1 MKEGWNFL
9 KYLDR
14 IMPYSPKLKWN
25 EMKKAPSDHTIWK
38 GKLRDCFHQSR
49 CLVVKNEQWTAL
61 DVMGKLAKNLD
72 GDRSEKWRERW
83 SECCDKPRRTR
94 VWGRG
99 LEVDPAPRGHLTI
112 GDFSSLGGNK
122 RTQHTQP
129 PGSGTTDHYSHDLE
143 NFSINF
149 ICGSSFLSFWHDAIG
164 DPQVIESAEKIKTL
178 RFIRRH
184 KTKVSWEGGF
194 GYKNCLRF

>member
-72 GDRSEKWRERW
+72 GDRSEKWRERERW

-94 VWGRG
+94 VRGRG

-122 RTQHTQP
+122 RTQTHP
-129 PGSGTTDHYSHDLE
+129 TTGLGHYRPLFPRLGEFFHQFYMWQFIPIILAWCNGRPSSSRKCWKDKDSL
-143 NFSINF
+143 INRK
-149 ICGSSFLSFWHDAIG
+149 A
-164 DPQVIESAEKIKTL
+164 
-178 RFIRRH
+178 
-184 KTKVSWEGGF
+184 
-194 GYKNCLRF
+194 